1 MEYISPES
9 KIIELILEQAVLDGS
24 IITDDLIIEDLD

>member
-9 KIIELILEQAVLDGS
+9 KIIELVLEQAVLDGS
-24 IITDDLIIEDLD
+24 IIVDDLIIEDLD

>member
-9 KIIELILEQAVLDGS
+9 NIIELVLEQVVLDGS
-24 IITDDLIIEDLD
+24 IIVDDLIIEDLD